1 MRRSRHIRPLACLLA
16 AIVLLGAGCAYF
28 NTFYNAKAAYREGM
42 KLKEQNQSS
51 QAKAKFDKAI
61 EKSALLIQR
70 WPKSRWVDDAL
81 FLVGSSYYQQGQ
93 YDKAIREFDQ
103 LNLAFPN
110 SGFVPRG
117 ELYRG
122 LALLADKQY
131 GTARVTLDAVK
142 QKYPEFADEATYN
155 LAKSFIDRQELARG
169 TDSLAAFLER
179 FPRSR
184 FRLPAVKLLADGSF
198 TLKRYAVA
206 EEWYASYARLTDDP
220 KQRALANLKIA
231 ACRYEE
237 GRYAEAVAEATD
249 VLGRYSDLDD
259 EASLLL
265 GKALI
270 EVGRQPEAL
279 AAWVKVRGASDLGAE
294 AAFRIGKHH
303 EEGANFD
310 KARVYYDTAKIRRVD
325 SDYGVLAVKRLTL
338 LDALAARTTG
348 KKASGD
354 SLTPAEAMFLL
365 AEVNNL
371 NLGDYD
377 KAMDLY
383 QNVHDSFPDTDWAA
397 KALFAK
403 AWIKRNVKNDTAGAV
418 PLLRQEIS
426 EYLETEYADESRRW
440 LGLPV
445 PKRAKKKTEV
455 KPETTATAPPVTEGE
470 PAAPPGLEPPS
481 PLPEPPP
488 VDTGDIAARG
498 PGMSPR
504 GYGEPG
510 RPPARPDLVKGP
522 PGRGERP
529 ETKPGA
535 PGIERGAGGEKPA
548 SGPPRGADTLPGQP
562 KPPAKGRVPEATTQG
577 KQDTVPAT
585 QPPAPGVDTAESA
598 KSPETPEPVKSAAK
612 LQLEIAHFATDSW
625 QIQAAD
631 SARLRAD
638 AESLKAHPDVKFVI
652 VGHCDPRASE
662 HYNRELGLKR
672 AEVVR
677 DFLVAAGVD
686 AARISVRSDGEK
698 RPISTKP
705 DEYWLDR
712 RMEFEYR

>member
-1 MRRSRHIRPLACLLA
+1 MIRSRHIRPLACLLA

-42 KLKEQNQSS
+42 KLKEQNQNA

-93 YDKAIREFDQ
+93 YDKAVREFDQ

-142 QKYPEFADEATYN
+142 QKYPKLADEATYN
-155 LAKSFIDRQELARG
+155 LAKSFIDRKELARG

-179 FPRSR
+179 FSRSR
-184 FRLPAVKLLADGSF
+184 FRMPAVKLLADGSF
-198 TLKRYAVA
+198 TLKRYAAA

-220 KQRALANLKIA
+220 KQRALAKLKIA

-237 GRYAEAVAEATD
+237 GRHEDAVVEVTD
-249 VLGRYSDLDD
+249 VLGRYSELND

-279 AAWVKVRGASDLGAE
+279 AAWAKVKGASDLGAE
-294 AAFRIGKHH
+294 AAFRTGKHH
-303 EEGANFD
+303 EEGADFD
-310 KARVYYDTAKIRRVD
+310 RARAYYDTAKTRRVD
-325 SDYGVLAVKRLTL
+325 SDYGVLAVKRLAL
-338 LDALAARTTG
+338 LNALAARTTG
-348 KKASGD
+348 KKVGGD
-354 SLTPAEAMFLL
+354 SLTPGEAMFLL

-403 AWIKRNVKNDTAGAV
+403 AWIKRNVKNDTAGAE

-426 EYLETEYADESRRW
+426 EYPETEYADESRRW

-445 PKRAKKKTEV
+445 PKREKKKTEV
-455 KPETTATAPPVTEGE
+455 KPETTATLPPT
-470 PAAPPGLEPPS
+470 
-481 PLPEPPP
+481 
-488 VDTGDIAARG
+488 AARETAKA
-498 PGMSPR
+498 PGMESVSPELLPGDTAELTVSREPGVFPR
-504 GYGEPG
+504 GPREPG
-510 RPPARPDLVKGP
+510 RPSERPDLASGP

-529 ETKPGA
+529 GMEPGPPEKETEEA
-535 PGIERGAGGEKPA
+535 GEKPA
-548 SGPPRGADTLPGQP
+548 GGPPRGNDSLPAQAKLPTKGPAPEAGAQGKKDTIPARQPSAPSADTARQA
-562 KPPAKGRVPEATTQG
+562 KP
-577 KQDTVPAT
+577 
-585 QPPAPGVDTAESA
+585 
-598 KSPETPEPVKSAAK
+598 AAK
-612 LQLEIAHFATDSW
+612 LELEIAHFSTDSW

-638 AESLKAHPDVKFVI
+638 AESLKAHPDVKIVL

-662 HYNRELGLKR
+662 RYNQGLGLKR
-672 AEVVR
+672 AQTVR

-686 AARISVRSDGEK
+686 AGRISVRSDGEK
-698 RPISTKP
+698 RSISTKP
-705 DEYWLDR
+705 DEFWLDR
-712 RMEFEYR
+712 RVEFELR

>member
-1 MRRSRHIRPLACLLA
+1 LIRSRHIRPLTCLLA
-16 AIVLLGAGCAYF
+16 AIALLGAGCAYF
-28 NTFYNAKAAYREGM
+28 NTFYNAQAAYREGM
-42 KLKEQNQSS
+42 KLKGQNQNA

-61 EKSALLIQR
+61 EKSALLIKR

-93 YDKAIREFDQ
+93 YDKAVREFDQ
-103 LNLAFPN
+103 LSLAFPN

-142 QKYPEFADEATYN
+142 QKYPKLADEATYN
-155 LAKSFIDRQELARG
+155 LAKSFVDRKELARG

-179 FPRSR
+179 SPRSR
-184 FRLPAVKLLADGSF
+184 FRMPAVKLLADGSF
-198 TLKRYAVA
+198 TLKRYAAA
-206 EEWYASYARLTDDP
+206 EKWYASYARLTDDP

-237 GRYAEAVAEATD
+237 GRYEEAVAEVTD

-265 GKALI
+265 GKALT

-279 AAWVKVRGASDLGAE
+279 AAWVKVKGASDLGAE

-303 EEGANFD
+303 EEGADFD
-310 KARVYYDTAKIRRVD
+310 KARAYYDTAKTRRVD
-325 SDYGVLAVKRLTL
+325 SDYGVLAVKRLAL

-348 KKASGD
+348 KNGSGD
-354 SLTPAEAMFLL
+354 SRTPAEAMFLL

-377 KAMDLY
+377 KAMALY

-403 AWIKRNVKNDTAGAV
+403 AWIMRNVKNDTAGAE

-426 EYLETEYADESRRW
+426 EYPETEYADESRRW

-445 PKRAKKKTEV
+445 PKREKKKPEV
-455 KPETTATAPPVTEGE
+455 KPETTATLPPTSARETTK
-470 PAAPPGLEPPS
+470 APGLEPVPES
-481 PLPEPPP
+481 LPG
-488 VDTGDIAARG
+488 DTGETTVSRE
-498 PGMSPR
+498 PGAFPR
-504 GYGEPG
+504 RPREPG
-510 RPPARPDLVKGP
+510 RPFERPDLAKGP
-522 PGRGERP
+522 PGRGE
-529 ETKPGA
+529 KPGLKPDA
-535 PGIERGAGGEKPA
+535 GPTGPGTGGQQ
-548 SGPPRGADTLPGQP
+548 PPPGV
-562 KPPAKGRVPEATTQG
+562 GVQG
-577 KQDTVPAT
+577 LKDTVPT
-585 QPPAPGVDTAESA
+585 PTPTPPSADTVKPA
-598 KSPETPEPVKSAAK
+598 KPPETPEPVKPAAK
-612 LQLEIAHFATDSW
+612 LELEITHFATDSW

-638 AESLKAHPDVKFVI
+638 AESLKAHPDAKLVV

-662 HYNRELGLKR
+662 SYNKQLGLKR
-672 AEVVR
+672 AQAVR
-677 DFLVAAGVD
+677 DFLVSAGVD
-686 AARISVRSDGEK
+686 EGRIGVRSAGEK

-712 RMEFEYR
+712 RVEFELR

>member
-1 MRRSRHIRPLACLLA
+1 MIRSRYIRPLVCLLA
-16 AIVLLGAGCAYF
+16 AIVLLEAGCAYF
-28 NTFYNAKAAYREGM
+28 NTFYNAQAAYREGM
-42 KLKEQNQSS
+42 KLKEKNQNT

-61 EKSALLIQR
+61 EKSALLIKR

-81 FLVGSSYYQQGQ
+81 FLVGSSFYQQGQ
-93 YDKAIREFDQ
+93 YDKAVREFDH

-131 GTARVTLDAVK
+131 GTARVALDAVK
-142 QKYPEFADEATYN
+142 QKYPKLADEATYN
-155 LAKSFIDRQELARG
+155 LAKSFIDRKELARG

-184 FRLPAVKLLADGSF
+184 FRMPAVKLLADGSF
-198 TLKRYAVA
+198 TLKRYAAA
-206 EEWYASYARLTDDP
+206 EKWYASYVRLTNDP

-237 GRYAEAVAEATD
+237 GRHEEAVAEVTD

-259 EASLLL
+259 EAGLLL
-265 GKALI
+265 GKALT

-279 AAWVKVRGASDLGAE
+279 AAWVKVKGASDLGAE

-303 EEGANFD
+303 EEGADFD
-310 KARVYYDTAKIRRVD
+310 KARAYYDTAKTRRVD
-325 SDYGVLAVKRLTL
+325 SDYGVLAVKRLAL
-338 LDALAARTTG
+338 LNALAARTTG
-348 KKASGD
+348 KRASGD

-397 KALFAK
+397 KALFAR
-403 AWIKRNVKNDTAGAV
+403 AWIKRNVQNDTAGAE
-418 PLLRQEIS
+418 PLLRQEIA
-426 EYLETEYADESRRW
+426 EYPETEYADESRRW

-445 PKRAKKKTEV
+445 PKRAKKRTEA
-455 KPETTATAPPVTEGE
+455 KRESPAPEVAEREEEAVPESELPPPQPEQ
-470 PAAPPGLEPPS
+470 PPG
-481 PLPEPPP
+481 
-488 VDTGDIAARG
+488 DTGEMTVSREPGMLPRGRRG
-498 PGMSPR
+498 PG
-504 GYGEPG
+504 
-510 RPPARPDLVKGP
+510 RPDLESGP
-522 PGRGERP
+522 RGRDERP
-529 ETKPGA
+529 GLMPDTFGREKGGGSREKA
-535 PGIERGAGGEKPA
+535 AGEQPVK
-548 SGPPRGADTLPGQP
+548 DTLAGQVKPVPGVG
-562 KPPAKGRVPEATTQG
+562 AQG
-577 KQDTVPAT
+577 LKDTVPAPIPT
-585 QPPAPGVDTAESA
+585 PPGSDT
-598 KSPETPEPVKSAAK
+598 VKPSKPTAN
-612 LQLEIAHFATDSW
+612 LQLEIVHFATDSW
-625 QIQAAD
+625 RIGAAD
-631 SARLRAD
+631 SARLKAD
-638 AESLKAHPDVKFVI
+638 AESLKAHPEVKLVV

-662 HYNRELGLKR
+662 QYNRKLGLKR
-672 AEVVR
+672 AEAVR
-677 DFLVAAGVD
+677 DFLVAAGVESG
-686 AARISVRSDGEK
+686 RVSVRSDGEE

-712 RMEFEYR
+712 RVEFEYR